1 MMFGLAFCILL
12 IILFSIDANKKYH
25 EMKAFDFILDVVIL
39 QGLIYTTL
47 NTIKSVF

>member
-1 MMFGLAFCILL
+1 MFGLAFSILL

-25 EMKAFDFILDVVIL
+25 EMKAFDFILDVIVL
-39 QGLIYTTL
+39 QVLIYSAL